1 MFHCVCLNAKCSAA
15 LAGWIGK
22 HGIEI
27 PIPILIFNPLG
38 FILIVYSLN
47 RLLHKTMYTV
57 SKIIFIHCKYEL
69 AYTRKIV

>member
-1 MFHCVCLNAKCSAA
+1 MYLSRYMFHCVCLNAKCSAA

-27 PIPILIFNPLG
+27 PIPTTWFYTHC
-38 FILIVYSLN
+38 VN